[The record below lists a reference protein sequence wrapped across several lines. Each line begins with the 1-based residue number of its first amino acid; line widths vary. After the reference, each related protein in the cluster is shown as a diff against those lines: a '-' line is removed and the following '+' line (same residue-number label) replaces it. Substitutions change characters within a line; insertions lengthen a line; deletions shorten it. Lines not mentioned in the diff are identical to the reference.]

1 MEEGDVHTYCVQVG
15 GVAVGGGSGGS
26 GEVAA
31 HAVALAGAAR
41 VAFVG
46 WVVVSAAACVATLLA
61 A

>member
-1 MEEGDVHTYCVQVG
+1 MVG
-15 GVAVGGGSGGS
+15 AGSWTGGRGGSE
-26 GEVAA
+26 EVAA